1 MLGNLP
7 KCGVGETL
15 DLNEFGHPVCFC
27 NTEDNYHPLLPS
39 LRFTK
44 TEKNLAKCF
53 LKGKSDVC
61 NDGDELLTEGNDEEH
76 LICSKSSKIVG
87 FCVTCGIPTIPK
99 IPCET
104 CQLFK
109 FGKCVSKRNC

>member
-1 MLGNLP
+1 MQVNLP

-53 LKGKSDVC
+53 LKGKSDIC
-61 NDGDELLTEGNDEEH
+61 NDGDELLSEGTDEEH
-76 LICSKSSKIVG
+76 LICSKNSKIVG
-87 FCVTCGIPTIPK
+87 FGIFDFPTGCGPCK
-99 IPCET
+99 I
-104 CQLFK
+104 FR
-109 FGKCVSKRNC
+109 FGDCRAKRQC